1 MRRLLVMIAS
11 APVYAYRYG
20 VSPFMP
26 MACRFEPT
34 CSAYA
39 LEALKAHG
47 PFKGGLLAMRRLV
60 RCHPWGGS
68 GLDPVPGPGREQD
81 ANQRKECGHCGP

>member
-1 MRRLLVMIAS
+1 MRRLLIMIAS

-20 VSPFMP
+20 ISPFMP

-34 CSAYA
+34 CSAYT
-39 LEALKAHG
+39 LEALKVHG
-47 PFKGGLLAMRRLV
+47 PFKGGILMLRRII

-68 GLDPVPGPGREQD
+68 GLDPVPGSESRQAVDHG
-81 ANQRKECGHCGP
+81 KECGHSGR